1 MPLTDDRVQEI
12 ERLRAGITNKPLRAR
27 KASDNTGDYGVMT
40 YDEEPEGPAPDLL
53 LAEVFERIGS
63 NKIHDASFMAE
74 FFAASPTIVDDLLAE
89 RRELLAEIDRL
100 TYDRDLQES
109 VAIWGTGDRAT

>member
-1 MPLTDDRVQEI
+1 MLTD
-12 ERLRAGITNKPLRAR
+12 
-27 KASDNTGDYGVMT
+27 
-40 YDEEPEGPAPDLL
+40 
-53 LAEVFERIGS
+53 ERIEKARLLS
-63 NKIHDASFMAE
+63 EQYRRSDRIEMAL
-74 FFAASPTIVDDLLAE
+74 AIDDLLAE